1 MGEKMNQLTDLKKAI
16 DNHRSQLAERSLN
29 SKVQATISLTDVR
42 FNEIRIKAIEL
53 IQTLIKE
60 Q

>member
-1 MGEKMNQLTDLKKAI
+1 MNQLTDLKKAI
-16 DNHRSQLAERSLN
+16 DNHRSQLTERSLN

-60 Q
+60 NQ

>member
-16 DNHRSQLAERSLN
+16 DNHRAQLTERSLN

>member
-1 MGEKMNQLTDLKKAI
+1 MNQLTDLKKAI
-16 DNHRSQLAERSLN
+16 DNHRSQLTERSLN

-42 FNEIRIKAIEL
+42 FTEIRIKAIEL